1 MRAVRLKTLKNRLS
15 GYLITRNVTDFLE
28 LIRSLIK
35 QQESHVGIILVPASF
50 PGDEFALLADAIVQ
64 PVATFPRVSPIWFY
78 S

>member
-1 MRAVRLKTLKNRLS
+1 MARPESRRYEQRQGTAV
-15 GYLITRNVTDFLE
+15 